1 MSALKLEDV
10 LARADILPALPQVVR
25 HILDTLRDERANA
38 ELLAERIGSDPAVVA
53 RLLAAANASA
63 YGLAGHVDSLR
74 QAILLLGIEK
84 VRAIT
89 LATAIVDR
97 YHSAPPFDA
106 QRLWL
111 HSLGVAVC
119 AREIAIHA
127 DLDAESAFTAGLLHD
142 IGQLLLFAVE
152 PAAYAETLGAKG
164 RQDIGTVDAEHA
176 CLGVDHAEVGAALAR
191 RWSLPEPIVLA
202 IGGHHAPEA
211 LPDHEL
217 ADVVHV
223 AEVLSHA
230 LDLGGAPDNL
240 VPELSEL
247 ACARLGIEW
256 DEFAARFPE
265 IDARF
270 DCICLMLGL

>member
-74 QAILLLGIEK
+74 QAVLLLGIEK

-127 DLDAESAFTAGLLHD
+127 GLDAESAFTAGLLHD

-164 RQDIGTVDAEHA
+164 RLDISTVDAEHS
-176 CLGVDHAEVGAALAR
+176 CLGLDHAAVGAALAR
-191 RWSLPEPIVLA
+191 HWSLPEAIVLA